1 MTMAPVSY
9 EQTLQSL
16 AATDPDLIV
25 MTAENRA
32 AIRNLPAVLGRRF
45 IDVGVAEQT
54 MIGMAAGLA
63 LRGRKPIV
71 HALAAFLTM
80 RAYEFIRTDIGI
92 ARLPV
97 KLIGG
102 VPGFLSEAN
111 GPTHQ
116 AIEDLAIMRGIPGM
130 KVFCPTDEHDLAQ
143 SLPALLA
150 DPSPYYIRFAPAGP
164 PVTTPRRLTP
174 PHRIETLAEGDDVA
188 ILSFGMLVRE
198 ALDARAR
205 LAAEGISARV
215 LNVRMVK
222 PLDEAAVLAAAAD
235 TRLVVT
241 VEDHLMSGGLYAVL
255 CELLV
260 RGGVRADVLPIAL
273 PERWFKAAL
282 LPDLLT
288 REGFTGAQIAA
299 RILERLD
306 HAHRAGGP
314 APGANRVA
322 RNASDPTIARS
333 KSLWARAKQLIPG
346 GTQTLAKGPGQHVD
360 GVAPKYLARGRGA
373 RVWDVDGNEYLDM
386 TMAVGPLSLGYA
398 DPVVDEAIRT
408 QLADGIT
415 FSLMHPLEVEV
426 AELIRSYVP
435 NAEQVRFSKT
445 GADVTSAAI
454 RVARAHTG
462 RDRVVCCGY
471 HGWHDWYIGTTTRG
485 HGIPA
490 ASKDLVSTFD
500 YNDLD
505 TVRDAIDVDTA
516 CVILEPQVVDAPQP
530 GFLEGIRELCD
541 AAGVLLIFDE
551 MWTGFRIAMGGA
563 QQKFGVRADLACFS
577 KALANGMPLSVLT
590 GRADVMQRFE
600 REVFFYTTFGGEA
613 VSLAAAAATIP
624 ELARRNVPETLAQR
638 GRVLRD
644 GYAKICADHG
654 IAWSRCA
661 GMDARTLV
669 TFDAAA
675 VDPLLARSFVQQE
688 LIRSGVLWSGF
699 HNLSWAH
706 RETDLDYLLGCYRE
720 ILPALADHV
729 AAGTLAGALRGA
741 PVEPV
746 FRRLPGTNRPRRAT

>member
-1 MTMAPVSY
+1 MTMSY
-9 EQTLQSL
+9 EQTLQAI

-32 AIRNLPAVLGRRF
+32 AIRNLPPVMGPRF
-45 IDVGVAEQT
+45 IDVGIAEQT

-92 ARLPV
+92 GRLPV
-97 KLIGG
+97 KLVGG

-116 AIEDLAIMRGIPGM
+116 AIEDIAIMRGIPGM
-130 KVFCPTDEHDLAQ
+130 KVFCPSDEHDLAQ
-143 SLPALLA
+143 ALPALMS
-150 DPSPYYIRFAPAGP
+150 DPSPYYIRFP
-164 PVTTPRRLTP
+164 PPGTAAATDRRSGP
-174 PHRIETLAEGDDVA
+174 PHRIETIADGDDVA
-188 ILSFGMLVRE
+188 ILTFGLLIRE

-205 LAAEGISARV
+205 LAAEGITARV
-215 LNVRMVK
+215 LNVRMPK

-235 TRLVVT
+235 TRLLVT
-241 VEDHLMSGGLYAVL
+241 LEDHLMTGGLYSIL

-260 RGGVRADVLPIAL
+260 RAGVRADVLPIAL
-273 PERWFKAAL
+273 SERWFKAAL
-282 LPDLLT
+282 LPDVLA
-288 REGFTGAQIAA
+288 REGFTGQQIAT
-299 RILERLD
+299 RILERFD
-306 HAHRAGGP
+306 HTT
-314 APGANRVA
+314 GANRVA
-322 RNASDPTIARS
+322 RNRKDPTITRS
-333 KSLWARAKQLIPG
+333 KSLWERAKQLIPG

-360 GVAPKYLARGRGA
+360 GVAPKYLVRGRGA

-398 DPVVDEAIRT
+398 DPVVDDAIRT

-426 AELIRSYVP
+426 AELIRATVP

-471 HGWHDWYIGTTTRG
+471 HGWHDWYIATTDRG
-485 HGIPA
+485 NGIPA
-490 ASKDLVSTFD
+490 ATRELTSTFD

-516 CVILEPQVVDAPQP
+516 CVIMEPQVVEAPQP
-530 GFLEGIRELCD
+530 GFLEGVRKLCD
-541 AAGVLLIFDE
+541 DNGVLLIFDE
-551 MWTGFRIAMGGA
+551 MWTGFRLALGGA
-563 QQKFGVRADLACFS
+563 QQKFGIRADLACFS

-590 GRADVMQRFE
+590 GRADVMRRFE

-624 ELARRNVPETLAQR
+624 ELARRNVPETLARR
-638 GRVLRD
+638 GRALRE
-644 GYAKICADHG
+644 GYAQICVEHG
-654 IAWSRCA
+654 IGWTRCA

-669 TFDAAA
+669 VFDAAT
-675 VDPLLARSFVQQE
+675 VDPLLAKSFVQQE
-688 LIRSGVLWSGF
+688 LIRAGVLWSGF

-706 RETDLDYLLGCYRE
+706 RDSDLEYLLGCYRD
-720 ILPALADHV
+720 ILPVLAGHI
-729 AAGTLAGALRGA
+729 AAGTLAGALRGK

-746 FRRLPGTNRPRRAT
+746 FRRLPGMTRSRRPG